1 MANFQSKEFNP
12 WNPFLSTSRDLD
24 RTDELSQ
31 KDPVF
36 ACILSLLFV
45 PLAMI
50 YLNRGVNSL
59 KIVGYVIV
67 FATTLALTADSE
79 KQSAGVSEILGYAGG
94 IAITVENVNTVHNA
108 RKRKN
113 S

>member
-31 KDPVF
+31 KNSVF

-45 PLAMI
+45 PLAMV

-59 KIVGYVIV
+59 KIAGYVFV
-67 FATTLALTADSE
+67 CAFMFALVADSE
-79 KQSAGVSEILGYAGG
+79 EQSAGVSEVIGYAGG